1 MTGLPLLRHASL
13 DAIVAYRN
21 GQAIDVA
28 QFLAEVSAV
37 AGILPS
43 RGYVLN
49 LCSDRYR
56 FAVGL
61 AAALTCKQVSLL
73 PPNHTPELIKQLLA
87 RYPDLYCLTDAASPH
102 PAVDSVAYPESV
114 SGAQAVCTAPCF
126 APTQV
131 AALVFTS
138 GSTGQPTPHVKTWGS
153 LVRSTLA
160 AGVRHGIS
168 AHPGAALL
176 GTVPPQHMFGLE
188 STVLLAL
195 QHGLALHAGRPFYPA
210 DICACL
216 EELPRPRILVTTPI
230 HLRAL
235 LADAA
240 ELPAADFLLCATA
253 PLAPQLAAEAE
264 TRFAAPLYEIYG
276 CTEAGQVAVRRTVH
290 TEVWGCLEGI
300 GLRQDERG
308 TWVKGGPVEIEAPLN
323 DVIEL
328 RGPDRFLLHGR
339 TADLVNIAGK
349 RTSLAHLNYQLNSIE
364 GVRDGVF
371 IMPEEEGGG
380 VARLMAFAVAPGL
393 TAEEIMLALRKRIDA
408 AFLPRPLH
416 LVDALPRNA
425 TGKLPRAAV
434 ERLAAELAVR

>member
-1 MTGLPLLRHASL
+1 M

-21 GQAIDVA
+21 GRAIDVA
-28 QFLAEVSAV
+28 QFLAEVSVV
-37 AGILPS
+37 AATLPQ
-43 RGYVLN
+43 RGHVLN
-49 LCSDRYR
+49 LCLDRYR

-61 AAALTCKQVSLL
+61 AAALSRQQVSLL
-73 PPNHTPELIKQLLA
+73 PPNQTPELLKQLVTQ
-87 RYPDLYCLTDAASPH
+87 YPDVYCLTDDAASSP
-102 PAVDSVAYPESV
+102 PAIDSVAYPDSA
-114 SGAQAVCTAPCF
+114 SAVRTVLAIPCF
-126 APTQV
+126 AATQV

-138 GSTGQPTPHVKTWGS
+138 GSTGQPMPHLKTWGS

-160 AGVRHGIS
+160 AGARLGIS
-168 AHPGAALL
+168 THPGAALL
-176 GTVPPQHMFGLE
+176 GTVPSQHMYGLE

-195 QHGLALHAGRPFYPA
+195 QHGLALHAARPFYPG

-216 EELPRPRILVTTPI
+216 EELPRPRALVTTPI

-235 LADAA
+235 LADTA

-290 TEVWGCLEGI
+290 SEVWGCLEGI
-300 GLRQDERG
+300 GLRQDEHG

-323 DVIEL
+323 DVIEM

-349 RTSLAHLNYQLNSIE
+349 RTSLAHLNFQLNSIE
-364 GVRDGVF
+364 GVHDGVF
-371 IMPEEEGGG
+371 IMPEEDNGSTT
-380 VARLMAFAVAPGL
+380 RLMAFVVAPGL
-393 TAEEIMLALRKRIDA
+393 TAAAITRALRKRVDA

-416 LVDALPRNA
+416 LVDALPRNS
-425 TGKLPRAAV
+425 TGKLPRSAV
-434 ERLAAELAVR
+434 ERLAAELAER